1 MLRKIKVY
9 GNLAKFLGQRTFE
22 AAVSSPAEA
31 VRFLLANFP
40 ALEAH
45 MANQHYK
52 IKTGRARLDLEDL
65 HYPLGLEPIE
75 IIPVLVGAGNVGG
88 AIGKIVAGVALVA
101 AAFFIP
107 GAAAWLGPLAT
118 NLTVGVGTSLA
129 LGGVAQLIS
138 PVPQIS
144 GPGISPQ
151 MGASAAQNNP
161 GDPRNSF
168 SFSGIQNVA
177 RQGVPVP
184 VIYGETIVG
193 SIVISLGVSTDK
205 L

>member
-22 AAVSSPAEA
+22 AAVISPAEA

-118 NLTVGVGTSLA
+118 NLTVGVGASLA

-138 PVPQIS
+138 PVPLIS
-144 GPGISPQ
+144 GPGISRIAWVVLCC
-151 MGASAAQNNP
+151 ASAHL
-161 GDPRNSF
+161 R
-168 SFSGIQNVA
+168 
-177 RQGVPVP
+177 
-184 VIYGETIVG
+184 
-193 SIVISLGVSTDK
+193 
-205 L
+205 